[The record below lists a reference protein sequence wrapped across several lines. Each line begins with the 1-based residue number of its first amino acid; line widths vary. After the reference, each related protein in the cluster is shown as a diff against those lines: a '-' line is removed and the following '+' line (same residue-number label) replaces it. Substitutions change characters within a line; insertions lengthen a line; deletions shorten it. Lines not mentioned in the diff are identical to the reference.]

1 MTELLITLMNAPRAV
16 QRSVALAILT
26 MAVIFICVL
35 TSTLVSILT
44 TKGDHIDEL
53 RSELFRLEQIIARK
67 PMVAV
72 PETPVH
78 PEQLFV
84 EGRSVSVIQAVLQE
98 RVTAVAAKTG
108 ATITSMSGLSPAQ
121 LDGATYIGLRIDFE
135 GDLHGVHET
144 IRQLEMSQPPLIIRR
159 ALIRT
164 NNTYSQGGLTEAIR
178 LSSQISI
185 YGAAD
190 PSISL
195 AGEGA
200 LTR

>member
-1 MTELLITLMNAPRAV
+1 MNAPRAI
-16 QRSVALAILT
+16 QRTVALTLL
-26 MAVIFICVL
+26 AVVVVLICVL
-35 TSTLVSILT
+35 TSTLVSTLT
-44 TKGDHIDEL
+44 AKTDHIGEL

-67 PMVAV
+67 PVAV

-84 EGRSVSVIQAVLQE
+84 EGSSVSVIQAVLQE
-98 RVTAVAAKTG
+98 RVTAVAAKSG
-108 ATITSMSGLSPAQ
+108 ATITSMSGLSPAH

-135 GDLHGVHET
+135 GDLRGVHET
-144 IRQLEMSQPPLIIRR
+144 IRQLETSQPPLIIRK

-164 NNTYSQGGLTEAIR
+164 NNTYSEGGLTEPIR

-190 PSISL
+190 PSSSL

-200 LTR
+200 VTR

>member
-1 MTELLITLMNAPRAV
+1 MLITLMNAPRAL
-16 QRSVALAILT
+16 QRWVALGILVL
-26 MAVIFICVL
+26 MLISSGLL

-44 TKGDHIDEL
+44 TKADHIGEL
-53 RSELFRLEQIIARK
+53 RGELFRLEQIIARK

-72 PETPVH
+72 PETPVQ

-84 EGRSVSVIQAVLQE
+84 EGSSVSVIQAVLQE
-98 RVTAVAAKTG
+98 RVTAVAAKSG

-135 GDLHGVHET
+135 GDLRGVHET
-144 IRQLEMSQPPLIIRR
+144 IRQLETSQPPLIIRR

-164 NNTYSQGGLTEAIR
+164 NNTYAQGGLTEPIR

-195 AGEGA
+195 AGEGS